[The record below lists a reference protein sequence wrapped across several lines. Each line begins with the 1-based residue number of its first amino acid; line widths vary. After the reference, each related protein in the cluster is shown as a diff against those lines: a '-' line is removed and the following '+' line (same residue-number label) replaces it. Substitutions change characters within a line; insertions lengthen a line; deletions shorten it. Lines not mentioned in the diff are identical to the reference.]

1 MNLNCKGMKKNLLLL
16 ANALKQCKT
25 NQLFRIMKFAFFVFV
40 LADYSGTCGHNQVSE
55 CSSDTENGSDDAKGI
70 NGAGRTAN

>member
-25 NQLFRIMKFAFFVFV
+25 NQLFRIMKFAFLFLF
-40 LADYSGTCGHNQVSE
+40 LLIIQAHAGTIKSQN
-55 CSSDTENGSDDAKGI
+55 A
-70 NGAGRTAN
+70 